1 MKSRSR
7 EINPSG
13 SASLCDERALTLLD
27 GSRMAYDGI
36 MGRTKYGRVA
46 SASPFFFFL
55 FLNLDTSFSSKDR
68 KNHSHDVKETWNY
81 SVRMHDCRMIGG
93 YYRLLACTDK
103 SKGEE
108 KETAYI
114 YIY

>member
-1 MKSRSR
+1 MVA
-7 EINPSG
+7 EW
-13 SASLCDERALTLLD
+13 LMMALWDGQNMVGWQALLLF
-27 GSRMAYDGI
+27 
-36 MGRTKYGRVA
+36 
-46 SASPFFFFL
+46 FFFFL

-114 YIY
+114 YILIPRRWWNEELVFLVFSWITTKVY